1 MSILRL
7 SSWAAKLDISHR
19 SKLGHL
25 APPQSL
31 TLANTIDFTELIVW
45 QGISGKKNLGTYQR
59 APCPH
64 RRKQNRHWC
73 FPSVQKHSNPGWLKI
88 LYFQWT
94 PPTNWHI
101 YIFSN
106 IDLAYII
113 AIYNICDNITH
124 VLTFYLR
131 YVLAFYLTHIQTLY
145 IYIILSDILS
155 HIVSGILSDILSD
168 ILSENILHTFWH
180 FIWHSIWHISGI
192 VSLWRFL
199 WNGIWQFDTSYQDS
213 IFCSGPASFRESSRR

>member
-45 QGISGKKNLGTYQR
+45 QGISGKTILGTYQR

-73 FPSVQKHSNPGWLKI
+73 FPSVQKHSNPGWLKYST
-88 LYFQWT
+88 LL
-94 PPTNWHI
+94 PVSPTNWHI
-101 YIFSN
+101 YIYIPTF
-106 IDLAYII
+106 DLAYII
-113 AIYNICDNITH
+113 AIYNITH
-124 VLTFYLR
+124 VLTFDLTYVLAFHLTHTQTLYSYIYISFYLTFSLTS
-131 YVLAFYLTHIQTLY
+131 YLAFYLTFYLKISY
-145 IYIILSDILS
+145 IHSDISSGTWSDIFLAFYHSDVFSGMLSD
-155 HIVSGILSDILSD
+155 
-168 ILSENILHTFWH
+168 
-180 FIWHSIWHISGI
+180 
-192 VSLWRFL
+192 SL
-199 WNGIWQFDTSYQDS
+199 IHHQDS